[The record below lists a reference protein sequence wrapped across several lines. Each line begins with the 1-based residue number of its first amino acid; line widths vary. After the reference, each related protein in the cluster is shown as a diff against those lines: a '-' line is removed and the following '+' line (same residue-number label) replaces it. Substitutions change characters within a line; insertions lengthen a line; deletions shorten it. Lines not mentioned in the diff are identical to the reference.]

1 MLKTYRYL
9 AMAIGTL
16 VVVQAAAIA
25 FAMFGLAHDVDSN
38 GVVVDKN
45 YDGNAGFAV
54 HAIVGQM
61 LIPLLALVLLIIG
74 IVVRKSPGA
83 LRWAVIVFALV
94 ALQVVLAFASFGVPI
109 IGALHGTNALLILL
123 ASLKAV
129 TVVPREPA
137 AATA

>member
-38 GVVVDKN
+38 GVVVDNN